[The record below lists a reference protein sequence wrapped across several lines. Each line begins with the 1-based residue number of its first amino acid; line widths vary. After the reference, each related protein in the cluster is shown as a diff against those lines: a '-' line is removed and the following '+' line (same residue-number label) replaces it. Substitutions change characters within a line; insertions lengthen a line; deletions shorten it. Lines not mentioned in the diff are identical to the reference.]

1 MKGIISYG
9 AYVPYNRLQRK
20 KVGDFFEKPT
30 FGGEKA
36 VAGYDE
42 DSVSMGVEA
51 AFDCL
56 QGENRNEI
64 SSVFFATVNPP
75 YKEKGSIATIAAALQ
90 LNENIRGI
98 EATSSLRSGTSSILL
113 ANENERTLVISADC
127 RTGAPNGQNEQ
138 WFGDGATAF
147 LIGTGTE
154 VIAKLIDS
162 ESLQDEMISQWRN
175 SSDDFTLNWEERLGT
190 TAFLKQV
197 KKVVTPFLEKNECT
211 ADSISKVIISGP
223 TTRAH
228 SQAAAALGF
237 QGDQVQNP
245 LLDSIGAAGNAHA
258 PMMLISALETAQPG
272 DKLLVIAY
280 AEGLDVILFEVTKEI
295 VNLAERKGVSGYLNS
310 TNIQISYSDYLKWRE
325 LIQVEPPRRPDT
337 DRPSAPALYRNYQ
350 QNLSFSGSKCLE
362 CGTAQFPKQRVC
374 VQCHAKDQME
384 AYCFV
389 GQSAKVATYT
399 IDHLAAS
406 PAPPMIVVVV
416 DFDNGGRVIC
426 ELTDC
431 NPKEVDIGMD
441 VEMTFR
447 RLYVAGGISNYFWK
461 ARPVRRK
468 AGES

>member
-9 AYVPYNRLQRK
+9 AYIPYNRLQRK
-20 KVGDFFEKPT
+20 KIGEFFGKPA

-51 AFDCL
+51 AIDCL
-56 QGENRNEI
+56 QGSNRDQI
-64 SSVFFATVNPP
+64 TSVFFATTNPA
-75 YKEKGSIATIAAALQ
+75 YKEKGSIATISAALM

-98 EATSSLRSGTSSILL
+98 EATSSLRGGTSSILL
-113 ANENERTLVISADC
+113 ANENEQTLVISADC

-138 WFGDGATAF
+138 WFGDGAAVF
-147 LIGTGTE
+147 FIGTGTD
-154 VIAKLIDS
+154 VIAKFIDS
-162 ESLQDEMISQWRN
+162 ESLQDDIISQWR
-175 SSDDFTLNWEERLGT
+175 SQSDYFTQNWEERLGT

-197 KKVVTPFLEKNECT
+197 KKVVIPFLEKNKCT
-211 ADSISKVIISGP
+211 ADAVSKVIISGP

-228 SQAAAALGF
+228 SQAAMALGF
-237 QGDQVQNP
+237 QNIQVQNP
-245 LLDSIGAAGNAHA
+245 LFDTIGATGNAHTSI
-258 PMMLISALETAQPG
+258 MLISALENAQPG
-272 DKLLVIAY
+272 DKLLVIAF
-280 AEGLDVILFEVTKEI
+280 AEGLDVILLEVTEAILK
-295 VNLAERKGVSGYLNS
+295 LTERKGVSGYSDIKNNQ
-310 TNIQISYSDYLKWRE
+310 TSYSDYLKWRD
-325 LIQVEPPRRPDT
+325 LIKVEPPRRPET
-337 DRPSAPALYRNYQ
+337 DRPSAPALYRNYK
-350 QNLSFSGSKCLE
+350 QNLSFSGSKCLK
-362 CGTAQFPKQRVC
+362 CGTPQFPKQRVC
-374 VQCHAKDQME
+374 VQCHAKDEME
-384 AYCFV
+384 AYCFI

-406 PAPPMIVVVV
+406 PSSPMIVAVV

-431 NPKEVDIGMD
+431 NPKEVGIGMD

-468 AGES
+468 ASE